1 MNRTSTA
8 PLRRRI
14 AAAASTLL
22 LVSLGACSGTDATST
37 DSATT
42 VSGSTG
48 TTATLDTSSIASGVP
63 TLDDTHAD
71 DNDLDYDPS
80 DATVISLE
88 DGGSTVDGSGADV
101 DGDVV
106 SITAPGTYLLS
117 GTLSDGQVVVDSD
130 ADGKV
135 VLVLDGVDLTSASSS
150 PLVITEADEAVVVLA
165 DGSDNTL
172 SDAAASGSD
181 DEEEDA
187 PNATLFSMADLTIG
201 GEGSLTVH
209 GLSNDAITSKD
220 GLVVLSGELTVD
232 AVDDGI
238 RGKDYLVVE
247 DGTLEVDAGGDG
259 LKADNEDVDEPGW
272 ILLDG
277 GSVTVTAGS
286 DGAAAVGAIYVVDG
300 ELDVPA
306 SEEGL
311 EAMLIRITGGS
322 VSVTAS
328 DDGLNPTAGTAEGGA
343 EQAEDGVLLDI
354 SGGTVQVWAGSDG
367 IDSNGQASIT
377 GGTVVVSSAAAMGGN
392 GVFDVNGAFESPGV
406 VALESAITEG
416 QRVSLV
422 DDSGTVVASFVA
434 TADGTPT
441 VAAAGLVSG
450 TAYTGSADTDAD
462 STDGLSE
469 VGSVTAAEPSVAM
482 GRGAGGGPGGG
493 PGGGQGGPGGGPGGG
508 PDGEH
513 GGPPP
518 GVEAT
523 EGTQS

>member
-1 MNRTSTA
+1 MNHTTA

-22 LVSLGACSGTDATST
+22 LVSLGACSGTDATSGT

-48 TTATLDTSSIASGVP
+48 TTATVDTSSVASGVP

-71 DNDLDYDPS
+71 DNDLEWDAA
-80 DATVISLE
+80 DATVVSLE
-88 DGGSTVDGSGADV
+88 DGASTVDGSGADV

-117 GTLSDGQVVVDSD
+117 GTLTDGQVVVDSD

-150 PLVITEADEAVVVLA
+150 PLVIAAADEAVVVLA

-172 SDAAASGSD
+172 SDTAASASD
-181 DEEEDA
+181 GDEEEDA

-201 GEGSLTVH
+201 GEGALTVH
-209 GLSNDAITSKD
+209 GLSNDGITSKD
-220 GLVVLSGELTVD
+220 GLVILSGDLTVD

-259 LKADNEDVDEPGW
+259 LKADNEDVDEYGW
-272 ILLDG
+272 ILLEG
-277 GSVTVTAGS
+277 GTVTVTAGS
-286 DGAAAVGAIYVVDG
+286 DGADAVGAVYVVDG

-311 EAMLIRITGGS
+311 EAMLIRLTGGS
-322 VSVTAS
+322 VSVNAS
-328 DDGLNPTAGTAEGGA
+328 DDGLNATAGTADGGA
-343 EQAEDGVLLDI
+343 EQVEDGVLLDI
-354 SGGTVQVWAGSDG
+354 TGGTVQVWAGSDG

-406 VALESAITEG
+406 VALESEVSEG
-416 QRVSLV
+416 ERVSLV
-422 DDSGTVVASFVA
+422 DDSGTVVATFVA

-441 VAAAGLVSG
+441 VAAADLVSG
-450 TAYTGSADTDAD
+450 TAYAVWTGSADAAAD
-462 STDGLSE
+462 STDGLTQ
-469 VGSVTAAEPSVAM
+469 VGSVTASDASVAGGPGGFGG
-482 GRGAGGGPGGG
+482 GRGGPGGG
-493 PGGGQGGPGGGPGGG
+493 PGGPGG
-508 PDGEH
+508 ER

-518 GVEAT
+518 GVGAS

>member
-1 MNRTSTA
+1 MNRMPTA

-14 AAAASTLL
+14 AATASTLL
-22 LVSLGACSGTDATST
+22 LVGLGACSATDATSDT
-37 DSATT
+37 GAATT

-48 TTATLDTSSIASGVP
+48 TSTAVDTSSVVSGVP
-63 TLDDTHAD
+63 TLDATHAD
-71 DNDLDYDPS
+71 DNDLEWDAA
-80 DATVISLE
+80 DATVVSLE
-88 DGGSTVDGSGADV
+88 DGGSAVDGSGAEV

-106 SITAPGTYLLS
+106 SISAPGTYLLS

-150 PLVITEADEAVVVLA
+150 PLVIAAADEAVVVLA

-172 SDAAASGSD
+172 SDTAASASD
-181 DEEEDA
+181 GDEEEDA

-201 GEGSLTVH
+201 GEGALTVH
-209 GLSNDAITSKD
+209 GLSNDGITSKD
-220 GLVVLSGELTVD
+220 GLVILSGDLTVD

-259 LKADNEDVDEPGW
+259 LKADNEDVDEYGW
-272 ILLDG
+272 ILLEG
-277 GSVTVTAGS
+277 GTVTVTAGS
-286 DGAAAVGAIYVVDG
+286 DGADAVGAVYVVDG

-311 EAMLIRITGGS
+311 EAMLIRLTGGS
-322 VSVTAS
+322 VSVNAS
-328 DDGLNPTAGTAEGGA
+328 DDGLNATAGTADGGA
-343 EQAEDGVLLDI
+343 EQVEDGVLLDI
-354 SGGTVQVWAGSDG
+354 TGGTVQVWAGSDG

-406 VALESAITEG
+406 VALESEVSEG
-416 QRVSLV
+416 ERVSLV
-422 DDSGTVVASFVA
+422 DDSGTVVATFVA

-441 VAAAGLVSG
+441 VAAADLVSG
-450 TAYTGSADTDAD
+450 TAYDVWTGAADADAD
-462 STDGLSE
+462 STDGLTQ
-469 VGSVTAAEPSVAM
+469 VGSVTASDASVAGGPGGFGG
-482 GRGAGGGPGGG
+482 GRGGPGGG
-493 PGGGQGGPGGGPGGG
+493 PGGPGG
-508 PDGEH
+508 ER

-518 GVEAT
+518 GVGAS

>member
-1 MNRTSTA
+1 MNRMPTA

-14 AAAASTLL
+14 AATASTLL
-22 LVSLGACSGTDATST
+22 LVGLGACSATDATSDT
-37 DSATT
+37 GAATT

-48 TTATLDTSSIASGVP
+48 TSTAVDTSSVVSGVP
-63 TLDDTHAD
+63 TLDATHAD
-71 DNDLDYDPS
+71 DNDLEWDAA
-80 DATVISLE
+80 DATVVSLE
-88 DGGSTVDGSGADV
+88 DGGSAVDGSGAEV

-106 SITAPGTYLLS
+106 SISAPGTYLLS

-150 PLVITEADEAVVVLA
+150 PLVIAAADEAVVVLA

-172 SDAAASGSD
+172 SDTAASASD
-181 DEEEDA
+181 GDEEEDA

-201 GEGSLTVH
+201 GEGALTVH
-209 GLSNDAITSKD
+209 GLSN
-220 GLVVLSGELTVD
+220 
-232 AVDDGI
+232 DGI

-259 LKADNEDVDEPGW
+259 LKADNEDVDEYGW
-272 ILLDG
+272 ILLEG
-277 GSVTVTAGS
+277 GTVTVTAGS
-286 DGAAAVGAIYVVDG
+286 DGADAVGAVYVVDG

-311 EAMLIRITGGS
+311 EAMLIRLTGGS
-322 VSVTAS
+322 VSVNAS
-328 DDGLNPTAGTAEGGA
+328 DDGLNATAGTADGGA
-343 EQAEDGVLLDI
+343 EQVEDGVLLDI
-354 SGGTVQVWAGSDG
+354 TGGTVQVWAGSDG

-406 VALESAITEG
+406 VALESEVSEG
-416 QRVSLV
+416 ERVSLV
-422 DDSGTVVASFVA
+422 DDSGTVVATFVA

-441 VAAAGLVSG
+441 VAAADLVSG
-450 TAYTGSADTDAD
+450 TAYAVWTGSADAAAD
-462 STDGLSE
+462 STDGLTQ
-469 VGSVTAAEPSVAM
+469 VGSVTASDASVAGGPGGFGG
-482 GRGAGGGPGGG
+482 GRGGPGGG
-493 PGGGQGGPGGGPGGG
+493 PGGPGG
-508 PDGEH
+508 ER

-518 GVEAT
+518 GVGAS

>member
-8 PLRRRI
+8 SLRRRL
-14 AAAASTLL
+14 AAVASTLL
-22 LVSLGACSGTDATST
+22 LVSLGACSGAETNTISTGAAT
-37 DSATT
+37 
-42 VSGSTG
+42 TG
-48 TTATLDTSSIASGVP
+48 TTSTSVDTSSITSGVP

-71 DNDLDYDPS
+71 DNDLEWDAA
-80 DATVISLE
+80 DATVVSLE
-88 DGGSTVDGSGADV
+88 DGGSTVDGAGADV

-106 SITAPGTYLLS
+106 SISAPGTYLLS

-172 SDAAASGSD
+172 SDAAASAAD

-220 GLVVLSGELTVD
+220 GLVVLSGDLTVD

-247 DGTLEVDAGGDG
+247 DGTIEVDAGGDG
-259 LKADNEDVDEPGW
+259 LKADNEDAEEPGW

-286 DGAAAVGAIYVVDG
+286 DGADAVGAIYVVDG
-300 ELDVPA
+300 GLDIPA

-328 DDGLNPTAGTAEGGA
+328 DDGLNPTAGTADGGA
-343 EQAEDGVLLDI
+343 EQVEDGVLLDI
-354 SGGTVQVWAGSDG
+354 TGGTVQVWAGSDG

-406 VALESAITEG
+406 VALESAIAEG
-416 QRVSLV
+416 ERVSLV

-434 TADGTPT
+434 TADGAPT

-450 TAYTGSADTDAD
+450 TAYTVWTGSADTDAD
-462 STDGLSE
+462 STDGLNE

-493 PGGGQGGPGGGPGGG
+493 QGGPGGGPGGG
-508 PDGEH
+508 PDGER

-518 GVEAT
+518 GVEPS
-523 EGTQS
+523 EGTQG

>member
-1 MNRTSTA
+1 MTMTTA

-22 LVSLGACSGTDATST
+22 LVGLGACSATDATSDT
-37 DSATT
+37 EAATT

-48 TTATLDTSSIASGVP
+48 TTAVDTSSVASGVP

-71 DNDLDYDPS
+71 DDDLDYDPA
-80 DATVISLE
+80 DATVVTLE
-88 DGGSTVDGSGADV
+88 DGGSTVDGAGAAV

-106 SITAPGTYLLS
+106 TITAPGTYLLS
-117 GTLSDGQVVVDSD
+117 GTLTDGQVVVDSD

-150 PLVITEADEAVVVLA
+150 PLVITAADEAVVVLA

-172 SDAAASGSD
+172 SDAAASAAD

-220 GLVVLSGELTVD
+220 GLVILGGVLTVD

-247 DGTLEVDAGGDG
+247 DGTIDVEAGGDG
-259 LKADNEDVDEPGW
+259 LKADNEDVNEPGW
-272 ILLDG
+272 ILVDG
-277 GSVTVTAGS
+277 GDLTVTAGS
-286 DGAAAVGAIYVVDG
+286 DGADAVGAVYVVDG

-322 VSVTAS
+322 VSITAS
-328 DDGLNPTAGTAEGGA
+328 DDGLNATAGTADGGT
-343 EQAEDGVLLDI
+343 EQVEDGVLLDVT
-354 SGGTVQVWAGSDG
+354 GGTVQVWAGSDG

-406 VALESAITEG
+406 VALTSAVSAGE
-416 QRVSLV
+416 RVSLV
-422 DDSGTVVASFVA
+422 DDSGTVVATFVA

-441 VAAAGLVSG
+441 VAAADLVSG
-450 TAYTGSADTDAD
+450 SAYEVWTGAADGAAD
-462 STDGLSE
+462 STDGLTQ
-469 VGSVTAAEPSVAM
+469 VGSVTASDASVA
-482 GRGAGGGPGGG
+482 GGPGGFGGGPGGG
-493 PGGGQGGPGGGPGGG
+493 SGGPGG
-508 PDGEH
+508 ER

-518 GVEAT
+518 SVEASQ
-523 EGTQS
+523 GTQS